1 MNSNGSE
8 EKKLQESTHQSANH
22 EEKALNLDKQINA
35 AESRVFQLIEQL
47 SSNYRDVEKLG
58 PKVAKQQDVGK
69 HKQASATT
77 TASYSDILKKEI
89 LRLGGI
95 QICELFKKQIYTT
108 TSIIFCSCHLLL

>member
-1 MNSNGSE
+1 MNSNRTE
-8 EKKLQESTHQSANH
+8 EKKIRESTHQSANH

-35 AESRVFQLIEQL
+35 AESRVLELIEQL

-58 PKVAKQQDVGK
+58 PKVAKQQDVEK

-77 TASYSDILKKEI
+77 TASYSDKLKKEI

-95 QICELFKKQIYTT
+95 QICELFKKY
-108 TSIIFCSCHLLL
+108 LL

>member
-8 EKKLQESTHQSANH
+8 EKKLQESTHQSANY

-35 AESRVFQLIEQL
+35 AESRVFELIEQL

-58 PKVAKQQDVGK
+58 PKVAKQQDVEK
-69 HKQASATT
+69 HKQASPTTT

-95 QICELFKKQIYTT
+95 QICELLKKK
-108 TSIIFCSCHLLL
+108 IIEQHQ